1 MRRITPVIAVVLV
14 VLAVG
19 CAPMQEKSV
28 TAAPVASSANAAMK
42 AGFEAQTSYGAAMPA
57 EPAVQ
62 TVADAAP
69 QFAAM
74 IGQQVKMSGRIGTVC
89 QAKGCWMML
98 TEGELS
104 IRVKFG
110 SDSFF
115 IPKDSSGNAIAYG
128 VLEAIKMPLAD
139 AKHMAKDAGIDP
151 DTVTEAT
158 QEFQL
163 VATSV
168 LIEAK
173 G

>member
-1 MRRITPVIAVVLV
+1 MRQIASITVIALI
-14 VLAVG
+14 AIAAG
-19 CAPMQEKSV
+19 CAKIQEKPI
-28 TAAPVASSANAAMK
+28 AENAPTISASGMK
-42 AGFEAQTSYGAAMPA
+42 AGFEAQKSYGAAMPA
-57 EPAVQ
+57 APATQ

-74 IGQQVKMSGRIGTVC
+74 VGQKVKMSGRIGKVC

-98 TEGELS
+98 TEGEMA

-115 IPKDSSGNAIAYG
+115 IPKDSSGNAVAFG
-128 VLEAIKMPLAD
+128 VLEAIKMPLAE

-151 DTVTEAT
+151 DTITEAAD
-158 QEFQL
+158 EYQL
-163 VATSV
+163 VATSIV
-168 LIEAK
+168 IEAK